1 MKHHFDKS
9 KDTKT
14 IISFLIVLLAFSC
27 LLLFYR
33 YHDTIL
39 STGYFNLFMTLVF
52 IAMGLFVGLL
62 FLLSK
67 EPKSVRAKVTKSKKK
82 R

>member
-1 MKHHFDKS
+1 
-9 KDTKT
+9 
-14 IISFLIVLLAFSC
+14 
-27 LLLFYR
+27 
-33 YHDTIL
+33 
-39 STGYFNLFMTLVF
+39 MTLVF